1 MILKE
6 IDFDRIVFERTPYE
20 GILISCLDEECFLRI
35 PKLTA
40 HIVRIDPKCEIGLHY
55 HDREEDWTE
64 FIIFPLGGNF
74 EIFNQK
80 SSSVFSG
87 SKPVYARVN
96 SKEIYGIKNRD
107 SNQPLFLISI
117 IKPGFIGY
125 GEIKSGLSTHKTC
138 IDIESK

>member
-6 IDFDRIVFERTPYE
+6 IDFDIILFERTPYE
-20 GILISCLDEECFLRI
+20 GIFVSCIDEDRFSGI

-64 FIIFPLGGNF
+64 FIIFPLGGDF
-74 EIFNQK
+74 EIFNRK

-96 SKEIYGIKNRD
+96 SKEVYGIKNRNH
-107 SNQPLFLISI
+107 NQPLFLISI
-117 IKPGFIGY
+117 IKPGFAGY
-125 GEIKSGLSTHKTC
+125 KEIKSGLST
-138 IDIESK
+138 